1 MATYSYIGY
10 APDIVLGVGSFQ
22 EILMLDASFDPG
34 EDRRVFNVEDE
45 AGPGPLANGD
55 PDNGTDFNGDSIL
68 FNMGND
74 ETQQGTVTDIDGNN
88 IPGLT
93 PGGNIYLGATYELTT
108 PEGGTIN
115 FYSVEVDGVIAG
127 YVTSEPLVPG
137 VAYPYVTSDVGPNNA
152 PDTTDPT
159 ALVDVPCFVQGT
171 LIQTP
176 KGETAVEDLK
186 VGDLVVTADG
196 QAKEIRWIGSRIV
209 DVSRADALHLRPI
222 RIAKGALAEGV
233 PSSDLFVSPNHRILM
248 PAADMQ
254 LLFEE
259 AEVLVPAKF
268 LLGLHGVDVVAD
280 AQRVSYYHFIF
291 DEHEIVMSN
300 GAQTESLFP
309 GDIALSGM
317 EHQSRLELLELFP
330 DLSDVSRPEYGP
342 TAAKVLCKHEAK
354 LLVSRYVQ

>member
-10 APDIVLGVGSFQ
+10 APDIILGVGGFRQ
-22 EILMLDASFDPG
+22 EIMLDESFDPG

-45 AGPGPLANGD
+45 TGEPFENGD
-55 PDNGTDFNGDSIL
+55 PDDGTVFNGDGIN
-68 FNMGND
+68 FGEGD
-74 ETQQGTVTDIDGNN
+74 DTTQQGTVTDIGGNN

-93 PGGNIYLGATYELTT
+93 PGGNIFLAAKFQLMN
-108 PEGGTIN
+108 PEGGTID
-115 FYSVEVDGVIAG
+115 FYSVEVDGVLAG
-127 YVTSEPLVPG
+127 FVTSEPLVPG
-137 VAYPYVTSDVGPNNA
+137 VVYPYIFRDVDLENA

-176 KGETAVEDLK
+176 KGEAAVEDLK
-186 VGDLVVTADG
+186 VGDLVVTTGG

-222 RIAKGALAEGV
+222 RIAKGALAEGL

-248 PAADMQ
+248 PAADLQ

-268 LLGLHGVDVVAD
+268 LLGLNGVDVVAD
-280 AQRVSYYHFIF
+280 AQRISYYHFIF
-291 DEHEIVMSN
+291 DQHEIVISN

-317 EHQSRLELLELFP
+317 EHQSRLELLEIFP